1 MTLLPAVAP
10 VPVVRYRFTL
20 LPLVAAVR
28 PKPPKLVTYAP
39 FELQVPLTNE
49 YLLML
54 PAVALEA
61 DTI

>member
-1 MTLLPAVAP
+1 MAALAP
-10 VPVVRYRFTL
+10 VPVVTYRFTL
-20 LPLVAAVR
+20 LPLVAAFR

-39 FELQVPLTNE
+39 LELQVPPTNE